1 MTMTTE
7 NIKDFI
13 KTFNL
18 DFEHYF
24 CGKIDAKFQKVLGVY
39 SLRNSSNFVI
49 PLGGLNNKGSNDI
62 YISLLIHYNNDY
74 IDTESIAQDLF
85 NKLSTVTSFSFNS
98 FNINYI
104 NMLVNQPIDVGTDD
118 NNIYERVIQIQVNYT

>member
-7 NIKDFI
+7 NVKDFI

-18 DFEHYF
+18 DFEKYY
-24 CGKIDAKFQKVLGVY
+24 CGKIESKYQKVLGVY
-39 SLRNSSNFVI
+39 SLRNSSNFII
-49 PLGGLNNKGSNDI
+49 PLGGISNKSSNDI
-62 YISLLIHYNNDY
+62 YISLLVHYNNDY

-85 NKLSTVTSFSFNS
+85 NKLSTTTCFSFNG
-98 FNINYI
+98 FIINYI

-118 NNIYERVIQIQVNYT
+118 NQIYERVIQIQINYT